1 MAAERNDQGVNA
13 SAGPDPLS
21 RSLLDEFYR
30 AYDIHSINVSAD
42 ADIRD
47 DETSLVDIQFA
58 AGEETESYQVNFKLL
73 GAASRTHR
81 YLKRLGPRPH
91 LQAELTAA
99 GTEMGQDSMRKMLCE
114 FVEAI
119 RDRVA
124 KVHKEQSILGI
135 QPVGKS
141 FLLYGKTR
149 FEVLSDNGEGQLAI
163 RIQRED
169 GSSEAGMSANDLLD
183 GLYAG
188 VITRA

>member
-1 MAAERNDQGVNA
+1 VNA
-13 SAGPDPLS
+13 STALSPDIRVLLEDFF
-21 RSLLDEFYR
+21 RS
-30 AYDIHSINVSAD
+30 YDINSIRVSAD

-58 AGEETESYQVNFKLL
+58 AGEETGDYQVNFKLL
-73 GAASRTHR
+73 GNASKTHR
-81 YLKRLGPRPH
+81 YLKVVGPLPD
-91 LQAELTAA
+91 LQLEFTPA
-99 GTEMGQDSMRKMLCE
+99 GTDLGKELMQQLLAE

-119 RDRVA
+119 RSRVA

-149 FEVLSDNGEGQLAI
+149 FDVLSDNGKGQLAI

-169 GSSEAGMSANDLLD
+169 GSSEAGMAANDLLD

>member
-119 RDRVA
+119 RDRVIESA
-124 KVHKEQSILGI
+124 LNIQSLAQSGGYGLVGNNTFAECGI
-135 QPVGKS
+135 GGS
-141 FLLYGKTR
+141 EHG
-149 FEVLSDNGEGQLAI
+149 GEKAHFVEPEIWKNYPSRTNTQHYRQWQAY
-163 RIQRED
+163 Q
-169 GSSEAGMSANDLLD
+169 
-183 GLYAG
+183 
-188 VITRA
+188 

>member
-1 MAAERNDQGVNA
+1 MTE
-13 SAGPDPLS
+13 SISLDPHP
-21 RSLLDEFYR
+21 RSLLDAFFS
-30 AYDIHSINVSAD
+30 AHDIHSIRVSAD

-58 AGEETESYQVNFKLL
+58 AGEETGEYRANFKLL
-73 GAASRTHR
+73 GTASRTHR
-81 YLKRLGPRPH
+81 YLRRLGPRPD
-91 LQAELTAA
+91 LPVELTPAGAEL
-99 GTEMGQDSMRKMLCE
+99 GQALLQKLLAE

-119 RDRVA
+119 SGRVA
-124 KVHKEQSILGI
+124 KVHREQSILGI

-149 FEVLSDNGEGQLAI
+149 FDVLSDNGKGQLAI

-169 GSSEAGMSANDLLD
+169 GSSEAGMAANDLLD

>member
-1 MAAERNDQGVNA
+1 MAFERNDQDVNT
-13 SAGPDPLS
+13 SAGHDPLS
-21 RSLLDEFYR
+21 RSLLEGFYK
-30 AYDIHSINVSAD
+30 AYDIHSICVSAD

-47 DETSLVDIQFA
+47 EETSLVDIQFS
-58 AGEETESYQVNFKLL
+58 AGEETGSYRVNFKLL

-81 YLKRLGPRPH
+81 YLKRLGPRPQ
-91 LQAELTAA
+91 LQVELTPA
-99 GTEMGQDSMRKMLCE
+99 GVAMGQDSIRKLFAE

-124 KVHKEQSILGI
+124 KIHKEQSILGI

-149 FEVLSDNGEGQLAI
+149 FEVLSDNGAGQLAI
-163 RIQRED
+163 RIQREE
-169 GSSEAGMSANDLLD
+169 GSSEAGMAANDLLD

-188 VITRA
+188 VITRV

>member
-1 MAAERNDQGVNA
+1 VDSEWNDQEVNA
-13 SAGPDPLS
+13 SAGHDPLS
-21 RSLLDEFYR
+21 RSLLEGFYK
-30 AYDIHSINVSAD
+30 AYDIHSIRVSAD

-47 DETSLVDIQFA
+47 EETSLVDIRFS
-58 AGEETESYQVNFKLL
+58 AGEETGSYRVNFKLL

-81 YLKRLGPRPH
+81 YLKRLGPRPQ
-91 LQAELTAA
+91 LQVELTPA
-99 GTEMGQDSMRKMLCE
+99 GVAKGQDSIRKLFAE

-124 KVHKEQSILGI
+124 KIHKEQSILGI

-149 FEVLSDNGEGQLAI
+149 FEVLSDNGAGQLAI
-163 RIQRED
+163 RIQREE
-169 GSSEAGMSANDLLD
+169 GSSEAGMAANDLLD

-188 VITRA
+188 VITRV